1 MRWRCHGAIEIPSS
15 ISSLQESLPTLS
27 QFDRDKWNQRYS
39 APESTEINPPTELFS
54 VAESLLPTS
63 GRALDVAG
71 GTGRNSWPLIARGL
85 QVTLADIS
93 PIALGL
99 AARSAAEQ
107 GFTLTTQAIDFELEP
122 FPNGPW
128 DVIVQVCF
136 LNRALFREFP
146 QALAPQ
152 GLLLIAQPTVRNLER
167 HPKPPRPFLLEE
179 QELPNLV
186 AGLEIVHY
194 TERWQP
200 CGRHEA
206 QLIARRS

>member
-1 MRWRCHGAIEIPSS
+1 M
-15 ISSLQESLPTLS
+15 S
-27 QFDRDKWNQRYS
+27 QFDREKWNQRYS
-39 APESTEINPPTELFS
+39 APETQERLPPTELFS
-54 VAESLLPTS
+54 AAESFLPTT

-71 GTGRNSWPLIARGL
+71 GTGRNSWPLLARGL
-85 QVTLADIS
+85 QVTIADIS
-93 PIALGL
+93 PLALNL
-99 AARSAAEQ
+99 AARTAAEQ
-107 GFTLTTQAIDFELEP
+107 GFSLTTQEIDFELEP
-122 FPNGPW
+122 FPAGPW

-136 LNRALFREFP
+136 LNRALFQEFP
-146 QALAPQ
+146 QALAPG

-179 QELPNLV
+179 QELPTLV

-194 TERWQP
+194 TEGWQT

>member
-1 MRWRCHGAIEIPSS
+1 VRSRCQGSLAILSS
-15 ISSLQESLPTLS
+15 ISRFQESLPTLS

-39 APESTEINPPTELFS
+39 APETSEINPPTELFS
-54 VAESLLPTS
+54 VAESLLPTN

-71 GTGRNSWPLIARGL
+71 GNGRNSWPLLARGL

-93 PIALGL
+93 PIALEL
-99 AARSAAEQ
+99 AASAATEQ
-107 GFTLTTQAIDFELEP
+107 GFSLATQEIDFELEP
-122 FPNGPW
+122 FPAGPW

-136 LNRALFREFP
+136 LNRALFAEFP
-146 QALAPQ
+146 RALAPG

-179 QELPNLV
+179 QEILNLV

-194 TERWQP
+194 TECWQP
-200 CGRHEA
+200 RGRHEA